1 MSKTIFIDNQEYIS
15 INEFAKEVGYSPQGI
30 YKKINNPLNPLN
42 ELVKTVKGVKYLP
55 KSSISVF
62 SVETVI
68 ENSGNSLNENLNPLN
83 NNFNSLNEEETAPR
97 EEKKDSSAPDITIE
111 IIEMLR
117 AELETKNKQIED
129 LTTQLAETTKALHQA
144 QELTHREQDLN
155 AKNVLLLESQEQK
168 KKRGIFK
175 RIFKG
180 KDNE

>member
-1 MSKTIFIDNQEYIS
+1 
-15 INEFAKEVGYSPQGI
+15 
-30 YKKINNPLNPLN
+30 
-42 ELVKTVKGVKYLP
+42 
-55 KSSISVF
+55 
-62 SVETVI
+62 
-68 ENSGNSLNENLNPLN
+68 
-83 NNFNSLNEEETAPR
+83 
-97 EEKKDSSAPDITIE
+97 
-111 IIEMLR
+111 MLK